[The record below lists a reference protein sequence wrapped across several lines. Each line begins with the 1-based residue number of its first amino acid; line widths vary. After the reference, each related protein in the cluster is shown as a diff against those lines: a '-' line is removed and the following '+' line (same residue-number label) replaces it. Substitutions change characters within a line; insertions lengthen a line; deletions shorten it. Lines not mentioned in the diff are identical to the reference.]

1 MHYVIRN
8 TDTDKYVARSG
19 LRHSYTARYDEL
31 RVYGSRE
38 AAEANRCLDN
48 EVIEP
53 IVRPEILARP

>member
-8 TDTDKYVARSG
+8 TDTGKYVARSG
-19 LRHSYTARYDEL
+19 LKRSYTARYDEL
-31 RVYGSRE
+31 RVYSSRE
-38 AAEANRCLDN
+38 AAEADRCPGN